1 MYTQTHSDTHTH
13 TIPSLT
19 VHINGS
25 ELVVVLEMGT
35 VVLKDS
41 VLLRLFGQVRRH
53 WESFHVQRGS
63 LIEQKHTHTYTSP
76 HRSLHLQRSANA
88 TVYSKVFSTDN
99 SFNKLS
105 PKNKQT
111 KNNKCEAKHSHT
123 HTHHC
128 QRTGQVGR
136 YPNCSRSPLMEQ
148 SGARLV
154 KNLHHH
160 SRTAH

>member
-99 SFNKLS
+99 SFNKFS
-105 PKNKQT
+105 PKNKQKT
-111 KNNKCEAKHSHT
+111 NKQKTIRVKLNIHT
-123 HTHHC
+123 HTHTPLPKDWTGRQVSKLQQVTPNGAVWC
-128 QRTGQVGR
+128 QVSEE
-136 YPNCSRSPLMEQ
+136 PAPP
-148 SGARLV
+148 
-154 KNLHHH
+154 
-160 SRTAH
+160 